1 MFFISKRRFE
11 ERVWKEV
18 DNLHQKEWVDRRHWE
33 LAERVSSLEI
43 EIAKLKGETVI
54 NDVAVPKIL

>member
-11 ERVWKEV
+11 ERIWREV
-18 DNLHQKEWVDRRHWE
+18 DNLRQKEWADRRHWE
-33 LAERVSSLEI
+33 LVERVASLEN

-54 NDVAVPKIL
+54 NDVAVPKML

>member
-18 DNLHQKEWVDRRHWE
+18 NALQQKEWDDRRHWE
-33 LAERVSSLEI
+33 LVERVASLEI
-43 EIAKLKGETVI
+43 EIAKLKGETVV
-54 NDVAVPKIL
+54 NDVAVPKMP

>member
-1 MFFISKRRFE
+1 MFFISKRKFE
-11 ERVWKEV
+11 ERIWKEV
-18 DNLHQKEWVDRRHWE
+18 NDLQQKEWLERRHWE

-54 NDVAVPKIL
+54 NDVAVPKMP